1 MQIFS
6 TAPFIYLL
14 SFFSSFMLL
23 NVHRRYRGGGWG
35 GVEYLCP
42 LLVTVKNF
50 TTTCRSLSILCPLP
64 VNVKNFTTTCRPLSI
79 LCPLPVNVK
88 NFTTTCRS
96 LSNLCPLPV
105 NVKTFTTAC
114 RSLFILCPLPM
125 SRTSRL
131 HTDHYLSCVHCQSMS
146 RTLFSVLG
154 APFYTCGN

>member
-50 TTTCRSLSILCPLP
+50 TT
-64 VNVKNFTTTCRPLSI
+64 
-79 LCPLPVNVK
+79 
-88 NFTTTCRS
+88 
-96 LSNLCPLPV
+96 
-105 NVKTFTTAC
+105 AC
-114 RSLFILCPLPM
+114 RSLLFYVPCQCQELHDYMQITIYPVSFASQCQELHDCMQIAIILCPLPM

-131 HTDHYLSCVHCQSMS
+131 HTDHYLSCVDCQSMS

-154 APFYTCGN
+154 VPFYPCGN